1 LVWHLPDFSANA
13 AVDSSNRN
21 GKVTTSES
29 GVEGVRLNAQCTFKG
44 HTDTV
49 EDVAFHPTDSNILCS
64 VSDDTRLLFWD
75 SRCDHGKPVNAVKA
89 SEVDV
94 HVVDWNAL
102 NTNLIAT
109 GGKDKIVKVWD
120 WRKIGEFSSPRKG
133 GKKQQEGETA
143 SEKDMVIMSHSHEG
157 EILRASWSPHDE
169 NVFASASDDGC
180 LNVWDLSRKKGT
192 NSSDEEATTTAN
204 DNDKPNTDGA
214 TAGAENDSGEG
225 DDGNTNKPK
234 KSRFGEAPPDELLFT
249 HSGHRNPITDFQWN
263 PHDPWTVVS
272 SGSGANV
279 ASTCQFWRISDLITR
294 PKEEVMQELEKH
306 SAYICGRA
314 AKPAESDDDTEDTG
328 DDTSDAG
335 DDPTNT
341 KEEDFVKREEQNMT
355 RNPSYETAQEEAFE
369 AMDL

>member
-1 LVWHLPDFSANA
+1 
-13 AVDSSNRN
+13 
-21 GKVTTSES
+21 
-29 GVEGVRLNAQCTFKG
+29 
-44 HTDTV
+44 
-49 EDVAFHPTDSNILCS
+49 
-64 VSDDTRLLFWD
+64 
-75 SRCDHGKPVNAVKA
+75 
-89 SEVDV
+89 
-94 HVVDWNAL
+94 
-102 NTNLIAT
+102 
-109 GGKDKIVKVWD
+109 
-120 WRKIGEFSSPRKG
+120 
-133 GKKQQEGETA
+133 
-143 SEKDMVIMSHSHEG
+143 MVIMSHSHEG

-263 PHDPWTVVS
+263 PHDPWTVGELGIGRKCRVHVPILAHIRS
-272 SGSGANV
+272 HHASERGSHAGTGETFCVYMRASGETGGKRRRYGGYRRRHFRRV
-279 ASTCQFWRISDLITR
+279 AT
-294 PKEEVMQELEKH
+294 
-306 SAYICGRA
+306 
-314 AKPAESDDDTEDTG
+314 
-328 DDTSDAG
+328 
-335 DDPTNT
+335 TNT